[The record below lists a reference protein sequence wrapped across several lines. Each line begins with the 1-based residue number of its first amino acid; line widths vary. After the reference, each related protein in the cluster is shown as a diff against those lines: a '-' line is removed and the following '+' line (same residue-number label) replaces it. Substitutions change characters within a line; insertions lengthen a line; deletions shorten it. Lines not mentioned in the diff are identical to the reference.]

1 MNEGSSFRSLQQL
14 VSSVQ
19 TNLEMSGDHSVGA
32 IGPIF
37 DPNAQVGSQD
47 SQIAGGLPGA
57 KPYRTFVWVD
67 DIAQVSQNPTLAP
80 DGKKVKFDQRLCGDA
95 MVAHLKRE
103 IPEITATRWVRQF
116 STNMV
121 YILSAPHQRENGDWI
136 LVSATFLRKIFFI
149 HWISWLFWTNVPG
162 AALIARFYVVNS
174 TGIPPQIDE
183 RVALVR

>member
-67 DIAQVSQNPTLAP
+67 DIAQVTLPQMA
-80 DGKKVKFDQRLCGDA
+80 
-95 MVAHLKRE
+95 KRSSS
-103 IPEITATRWVRQF
+103 TRGFAETLWWR
-116 STNMV
+116 T
-121 YILSAPHQRENGDWI
+121 
-136 LVSATFLRKIFFI
+136 
-149 HWISWLFWTNVPG
+149 
-162 AALIARFYVVNS
+162 
-174 TGIPPQIDE
+174 
-183 RVALVR
+183 

>member
-1 MNEGSSFRSLQQL
+1 MNERSSFRSLQQL
-14 VSSVQ
+14 LSSVQ

-47 SQIAGGLPGA
+47 SQITGGLPGA

-67 DIAQVSQNPTLAP
+67 DIAQVTQNPTLAP

-103 IPEITATRWVRQF
+103 IPEITATR
-116 STNMV
+116 
-121 YILSAPHQRENGDWI
+121 
-136 LVSATFLRKIFFI
+136 
-149 HWISWLFWTNVPG
+149 
-162 AALIARFYVVNS
+162 
-174 TGIPPQIDE
+174 
-183 RVALVR
+183 